1 MGSNSELQRYN
12 IYPMLHF
19 HRKFSSSI
27 TIDNIRT
34 MGGEAHS
41 HNGSCIYCRKSNG
54 NSIEFSLSTQ
64 IRSGIKLL
72 QLNSYSSLTATLR
85 KKVYYCP

>member
-12 IYPMLHF
+12 MYPMLHF

-27 TIDNIRT
+27 TIDNMRT

-41 HNGSCIYCRKSNG
+41 HNGSCIYSVENQM
-54 NSIEFSLSTQ
+54 ETLLS
-64 IRSGIKLL
+64 SPC
-72 QLNSYSSLTATLR
+72 QLR
-85 KKVYYCP
+85 